1 MRLQRLTAR
10 FVACGVL
17 LFTASPLVADTIV
30 LKNGRRIVALSVTE
44 LGEKIQYET
53 PSGTL
58 TLPKSIVDHIERG
71 GSPGVFAQSAASLA
85 ITPPALESLGMASE
99 GNVVEQA
106 AVHDGMID
114 RDYIGKL
121 ENAARSGGRAERDTA
136 ALAHHVAAQFEM
148 SRGDMDHAL
157 ADEQMALSF
166 APEQSALILNV
177 AYLHLRR
184 SEYRQSL
191 DFLDRARRVSPN
203 NPDVSKLA
211 GWAYYGLNKL
221 DQAIGEW
228 KHAESLRKD
237 PEVEAGLEKAQKDK
251 AVEDEYKENES
262 AHFTLRYSG
271 ASEPEL
277 AREVLRTLESHY
289 NAIESE
295 LRFSTPDPIGV
306 ILYTRQTFRDTTQA
320 PDWVGALND
329 GRIRVPVQGL
339 TSMTPDLSRVLK
351 HELTHSFVQQK
362 THGRAPTWLQEGLAQ
377 WMEGKRSDLNA
388 VGLLRIYDA
397 KQALSLGQLEGS
409 WMQFSSGKGTYAYAW
424 SLAQVETIVQQNGV
438 GDIEQLL
445 ERIATGE
452 SAESA
457 LRNAWHSD
465 YEELEQLTANYLRK
479 NYVR

>member
-1 MRLQRLTAR
+1 M
-10 FVACGVL
+10 
-17 LFTASPLVADTIV
+17 
-30 LKNGRRIVALSVTE
+30 LKNGRKIVALSVTE
-44 LGEKIQYET
+44 LPDKIEYET

-71 GSPGVFAQSAASLA
+71 GPAGSYAPAAANLA
-85 ITPPALESLGMASE
+85 ITPPALESLGLATA

-121 ENAARSGGRAERDTA
+121 ENESRNGGKAEKETA

-157 ADEQMALSF
+157 ADEKAALSL
-166 APEQSALILNV
+166 APEKSALLLNI

-184 SEYRQSL
+184 SEFRQSL
-191 DFLDRARRVSPN
+191 DYLDHARRIVPN
-203 NPDVSKLA
+203 NADVFKLS

-228 KHAESLRKD
+228 KRAESLRKD
-237 PEVEAGLEKAQKDK
+237 PEVEAGLEKAEKDK

-271 ASEPEL
+271 SSEPGL

-295 LRFSTPDPIGV
+295 LSFSTPDPIGV
-306 ILYTRQTFRDTTQA
+306 ILYTQQAFRDTTQA

-339 TSMTPDLSRVLK
+339 TSMTPELSRVLK

-377 WMEGKRSDLNA
+377 WMEGRRSSVSAPAL
-388 VGLLRIYDA
+388 VQIYDEKEA
-397 KQALSLGQLEGS
+397 IPLGQLEGS
-409 WMQFSSGKGTYAYAW
+409 WMHFPSGKGTYAYAW
-424 SLAQVETIVQQNGV
+424 SLAHVEMIVQQGGM
-438 GDIEQLL
+438 GDVEQMLD
-445 ERIATGE
+445 RIAAGE
-452 SAESA
+452 STESA
-457 LRNAWHSD
+457 LRNVLRSD
-465 YEELEQLTANYLRK
+465 YEDLARSTAEYLRK